1 MKDSE
6 SLSQPS
12 PFARPNHLVHL
23 NSGPRFLLFLAL
35 RSRVTTEGETQQMK
49 KTILMFAMFVMAF
62 IAEGTVRA
70 WADNPMPVPI
80 PKLAALAR
88 ATDNPMPVP
97 IPKASGL
104 AL

>member
-1 MKDSE
+1 M
-6 SLSQPS
+6 
-12 PFARPNHLVHL
+12 
-23 NSGPRFLLFLAL
+23 
-35 RSRVTTEGETQQMK
+35 TTEGETQQMK

-80 PKLAALAR
+80 PKLAALAQATDNPMPVPIPKLSALAR
-88 ATDNPMPVP
+88 ATDNPMPVPIPKLSALAQATDNPMPVP